1 MTRGQTHLLR
11 TKARIAPQVLRN
23 GDCGELDLYL
33 QGAKKLEMDGE
44 FVKNWLLTAREV
56 PPCLDGRSLVN
67 LAIFERFTRVLE
79 LLIPSR
85 LLKET
90 IHNSPLPDRGEW
102 VARRSRTKRGLFC

>member
-1 MTRGQTHLLR
+1 VQELGPRIVDAVIESLLTHLLR
-11 TKARIAPQVLRN
+11 TKARIAP
-23 GDCGELDLYL
+23 

-44 FVKNWLLTAREV
+44 FVKNWLLTANEV

-67 LAIFERFTRVLE
+67 LAVFQRFARVLE

-90 IHNSPLPDRGEW
+90 VNNSPLPDRGEW